1 VVTREPTPTMNIRGL
16 LILTVALPGNAT
28 EGTHRVGPKDIY
40 MACKTGGGIIV
51 GRAMVYGCCFTVS
64 KNCD

>member
-1 VVTREPTPTMNIRGL
+1 MNIRGL

-28 EGTHRVGPKDIY
+28 EGTHRVDPKDIY
-40 MACKTGGGIIV
+40 IACKTDEGGIMV

>member
-16 LILTVALPGNAT
+16 LIPTVALPGNAT

-40 MACKTGGGIIV
+40 MACKTDGGSSPCGGGLECLH
-51 GRAMVYGCCFTVS
+51 RSPCES
-64 KNCD
+64 